1 MRSPYIANHINI
13 ILAALCKLHSLY
25 VDYNVVA
32 VFKYFI
38 KRLLKFKKCFF
49 VHNIIRIY
57 IFTFKKKIFSFNRR
71 NIYNFSQAVLCYV
84 PQWLWNMW
92 EGGLINAL
100 VMGMNHGL
108 DHEDNIQKKKS
119 MLMVYLMQYRKVNL
133 FIYL

>member
-1 MRSPYIANHINI
+1 M
-13 ILAALCKLHSLY
+13 L
-25 VDYNVVA
+25 
-32 VFKYFI
+32 
-38 KRLLKFKKCFF
+38 
-49 VHNIIRIY
+49 
-57 IFTFKKKIFSFNRR
+57 KKKKERKIFPLNQR